1 MEIKVRNRSG
11 IILQTK
17 DKYCDDNI
25 TISLDDN
32 LFDDRFPMLF
42 NKTITYVTKEDMQG
56 VTEIYPKFFYGC
68 KLLEKVELVDTIT
81 TIGQEAFTNCS
92 SLKEINIPEGVTTIP
107 TLTFRNCTSLEKV
120 TLPTTLT
127 TIGADA
133 FELNTKTKEL
143 HISDLSKYVSID
155 FEDAGSVPLYSSED
169 IERALYLNGEKLV
182 NVTLTTNIKKYAFI
196 KASSIETLNV
206 ENGVKTIGRY
216 SLASMYN
223 LKNVFLPNTL
233 TSVDSTAFNN
243 DTNLE
248 VLVHDNTISFYM
260 YKCGEVIDEIILSF
274 DNKERTIY
282 EYICIRLLVILFG
295 NVYIYNKGNLIY
307 NNKHKS
313 YLKLVV
319 NDDIILSNMIK
330 LINMQNDMVISD
342 NLNMK
347 LDIKK
352 SFFRRRYSD
361 NFIKQLDDRIDF
373 SKKLLRRI

>member
-1 MEIKVRNRSG
+1 ME
-11 IILQTK
+11 
-17 DKYCDDNI
+17 
-25 TISLDDN
+25 
-32 LFDDRFPMLF
+32 
-42 NKTITYVTKEDMQG
+42 
-56 VTEIYPKFFYGC
+56 KF
-68 KLLEKVELVDTIT
+68 LEKLI
-81 TIGQEAFTNCS
+81 S
-92 SLKEINIPEGVTTIP
+92 SLEN
-107 TLTFRNCTSLEKV
+107 
-120 TLPTTLT
+120 
-127 TIGADA
+127 
-133 FELNTKTKEL
+133 
-143 HISDLSKYVSID
+143 
-155 FEDAGSVPLYSSED
+155 LYY
-169 IERALYLNGEKLV
+169 LY
-182 NVTLTTNIKKYAFI
+182 
-196 KASSIETLNV
+196 
-206 ENGVKTIGRY
+206 ENYIWK
-216 SLASMYN
+216 
-223 LKNVFLPNTL
+223 
-233 TSVDSTAFNN
+233 NN

-248 VLVHDNTISFYM
+248 VLVQDNTISFYM

>member
-248 VLVHDNTISFYM
+248 VVTLESGFNTPLNISFSTLYSVETM
-260 YKCGEVIDEIILSF
+260 VAMFEALATTTSTKTLTLG
-274 DNKERTIY
+274 TT
-282 EYICIRLLVILFG
+282 
-295 NVYIYNKGNLIY
+295 NL
-307 NNKHKS
+307 
-313 YLKLVV
+313 
-319 NDDIILSNMIK
+319 
-330 LINMQNDMVISD
+330 
-342 NLNMK
+342 
-347 LDIKK
+347 
-352 SFFRRRYSD
+352 
-361 NFIKQLDDRIDF
+361 
-373 SKKLLRRI
+373 KKLTNEQKQIATSKGWTLA